1 MSSNEKH
8 TERLHLRITPTAR
21 KKLDILSQKSKLS
34 LSRTVELLIE
44 GKEIREVPPIYFYK
58 MCEEMRAIGRNF
70 NQVVRLAH
78 LSGGMNHTEYTRHA
92 TEINKKISEIWH
104 EILYSP

>member
-1 MSSNEKH
+1 MSANEKN
-8 TERLHLRITPTAR
+8 TERLHLRITPTVR
-21 KKLDILSQKSKLS
+21 KKLDILSRKSKLS

-44 GKEIREVPPIYFYK
+44 GKEIREVPPIDFYRL
-58 MCEEMRAIGRNF
+58 CEEMRAIGRNF

-78 LSGGMNHTEYTRHA
+78 LSGNINHMEYARHA
-92 TEINKKISEIWH
+92 TEINKKISEIWQ